1 MSLKQRAMLRIVLIR
16 MLKSSILIFGSI
28 LVFNSCSSD
37 EVLSLDEQH
46 ESKILGAY
54 DEECRWVYAQMNHD
68 YLWRKDMPDSLA
80 CDYTTDPV
88 TFFKSLLSSKDKFSY
103 STHNSSYVG
112 TSDFVKYGFEYQEYT
127 DGNTNFAQVLYV
139 TSPKLKER
147 GLKRGDLVQL
157 HDNKIILGV
166 LCSNGFESRDTIE
179 GSSPFEQTTTVYLD
193 SIYQIERKKV
203 GYMCYLQFNNKKD
216 LTNVLKHFYE
226 EQIDELVLDLRYN
239 PGGLVSICKYL
250 SNSVISENG
259 YGEIFQQCTY
269 NDILSREYFEATGS
283 EKTFNHFRIPNN
295 GKGLP
300 GSELY
305 GLNLKR
311 IFVLTS
317 KYSASASEALIISL
331 KPFMSVVV
339 IGEQTYGKGVGSWT
353 IRNNKYKYQLQPIT
367 MQYYN
372 AKMETVTTDGI
383 PVDYYV
389 PDGYS
394 TTKRNLGDVEE
405 PLLKTALDL
414 IKMEKLV
421 MGGNACS
428 RSVAFEEQNEGFKA
442 IGKPSFWRDY

>member
-1 MSLKQRAMLRIVLIR
+1 M
-16 MLKSSILIFGSI
+16 
-28 LVFNSCSSD
+28 
-37 EVLSLDEQH
+37 
-46 ESKILGAY
+46 
-54 DEECRWVYAQMNHD
+54 
-68 YLWRKDMPDSLA
+68 
-80 CDYTTDPV
+80 
-88 TFFKSLLSSKDKFSY
+88 
-103 STHNSSYVG
+103 
-112 TSDFVKYGFEYQEYT
+112 
-127 DGNTNFAQVLYV
+127 
-139 TSPKLKER
+139 
-147 GLKRGDLVQL
+147 
-157 HDNKIILGV
+157 
-166 LCSNGFESRDTIE
+166 
-179 GSSPFEQTTTVYLD
+179 
-193 SIYQIERKKV
+193 
-203 GYMCYLQFNNKKD
+203 QFDDKKD
-216 LTNVLKHFYE
+216 LNNVLKHFYE
-226 EQIDELVLDLRYN
+226 EQIEELVLDLRYN
-239 PGGLVSICKYL
+239 PGGLVSTCKYL
-250 SNSVISENG
+250 SNSIVSENG

-283 EKTFNHFRIPNN
+283 EKTINCFQTPNN
-295 GKGLP
+295 GKSLP

-311 IFVLTS
+311 IFILTS
-317 KYSASASEALIISL
+317 KYSASASEALIIGL

-414 IKMEKLV
+414 IKMKELV
-421 MGGNACS
+421 MGGNASS

>member
-1 MSLKQRAMLRIVLIR
+1 MKKIVFLFFVIV
-16 MLKSSILIFGSI
+16 FGS
-28 LVFNSCSSD
+28 CSKDSD
-37 EVLSLDEQH
+37 FEPSGPQE
-46 ESKILGAY
+46 IPNIGAY
-54 DEECRWVYAQMNHD
+54 DEECRWVYAQVNHD

-103 STHNSSYVG
+103 CTHNSSYVG
-112 TSDFVKYGFEYQEYT
+112 TSDFIKYGFEYQEYT
-127 DGNTNFAQVLYV
+127 DGNTKFAQVLYV

-147 GLKRGDLVQL
+147 GLKRGDIVQL
-157 HDNKIILGV
+157 YDSKIILGV
-166 LCSNGFESRDTIE
+166 LCNNGFEPRDTIE
-179 GSSPFEQTTTVYLD
+179 ASSPLEQTSTVYLD
-193 SIYQIERKKV
+193 SIYQVERKKV
-203 GYMCYLQFNNKKD
+203 GYICYLQFDDKKD

-239 PGGLVSICKYL
+239 PGGFVSTCKYL
-250 SNSVISENG
+250 SNSIVSENG

-283 EKTFNHFRIPNN
+283 EKTINSFQTPTN

-311 IFVLTS
+311 LIVLTS

-394 TTKRNLGDVEE
+394 TTKRSLGDAEE

-414 IKMEKLV
+414 IKMGEQV
-421 MGGNACS
+421 MGANAS
-428 RSVAFEEQNEGFKA
+428 TRSVTLEEQNGVFKA
-442 IGKPSFWRDY
+442 IGKPSFWQDY

>member
-1 MSLKQRAMLRIVLIR
+1 MQAMKIIIYLLLLIV
-16 MLKSSILIFGSI
+16 FGS
-28 LVFNSCSSD
+28 CSKDS
-37 EVLSLDEQH
+37 EFEPSFPKEMPN
-46 ESKILGAY
+46 IGAY

-112 TSDFVKYGFEYQEYT
+112 SSDFIKYGFEYQEYT

-139 TSPKLKER
+139 TSPKLKKR
-147 GLKRGDLVQL
+147 GLKRGDFVQL
-157 HDNKIILGV
+157 YDDKIILGV
-166 LCSNGFESRDTIE
+166 LGNNGFEPCDTIE
-179 GSSPFEQTTTVYLD
+179 SSSLFEQTSTVYLD

-203 GYMCYLQFNNKKD
+203 GYICYLQFDDKKD
-216 LTNVLKHFYE
+216 LANVLKHFYE

-239 PGGLVSICKYL
+239 PGGLFSTCKYL
-250 SNSVISENG
+250 SNSIVSENG

-283 EKTFNHFRIPNN
+283 EKTINSFLTPNN

-311 IFVLTS
+311 LIVLTS

>member
-1 MSLKQRAMLRIVLIR
+1 MQAMKIIIYLLLLIV
-16 MLKSSILIFGSI
+16 FC
-28 LVFNSCSSD
+28 SCSKDS
-37 EVLSLDEQH
+37 EFEPSFPKEMPN
-46 ESKILGAY
+46 IGAY

-112 TSDFVKYGFEYQEYT
+112 SSDFIKYGFEYQEYT

-139 TSPKLKER
+139 TSPKLKKR
-147 GLKRGDLVQL
+147 GLKRGDFVQL
-157 HDNKIILGV
+157 YDDKIILGV
-166 LCSNGFESRDTIE
+166 LGNNGFEPCDTIE
-179 GSSPFEQTTTVYLD
+179 SSSLFEQTSTVYLD

-203 GYMCYLQFNNKKD
+203 GYICYLQFDDKKD
-216 LTNVLKHFYE
+216 LANVLKHFYE

-239 PGGLVSICKYL
+239 PGGLVSTCKYL
-250 SNSVISENG
+250 SNSIVSENG

-283 EKTFNHFRIPNN
+283 EKTINCFQTPNN
-295 GKGLP
+295 GKSLP

-311 IFVLTS
+311 IFILTS
-317 KYSASASEALIISL
+317 KYSASASEALIIGL

-414 IKMEKLV
+414 IKMKELV
-421 MGGNACS
+421 MGGNASS

>member
-1 MSLKQRAMLRIVLIR
+1 MQAMKIIIYLLLLIV
-16 MLKSSILIFGSI
+16 FGS
-28 LVFNSCSSD
+28 CSKDS
-37 EVLSLDEQH
+37 EFEPSFPKEMPN
-46 ESKILGAY
+46 IGAY

-112 TSDFVKYGFEYQEYT
+112 SSDFIKYGFEYQEYT

-139 TSPKLKER
+139 TSPKLKKR
-147 GLKRGDLVQL
+147 GLKRGDFVQL
-157 HDNKIILGV
+157 YDDKIILGV
-166 LCSNGFESRDTIE
+166 LGNNGFEPCDTIE
-179 GSSPFEQTTTVYLD
+179 SSSLFEQTSTVYLD

-203 GYMCYLQFNNKKD
+203 GYICYLQFDDKKD
-216 LTNVLKHFYE
+216 LNNVLKHFYE
-226 EQIDELVLDLRYN
+226 EQIEELVLDLRYN
-239 PGGLVSICKYL
+239 PGGLVSTCKYL
-250 SNSVISENG
+250 SNSIVSENG

-283 EKTFNHFRIPNN
+283 EKTINCFQTPNN
-295 GKGLP
+295 GKSLP

-311 IFVLTS
+311 IFILTS
-317 KYSASASEALIISL
+317 KYSASASEALIIGL

-414 IKMEKLV
+414 IKMKELV
-421 MGGNACS
+421 MGGNASS

>member
-1 MSLKQRAMLRIVLIR
+1 MQAMKIIIYLLLLIV
-16 MLKSSILIFGSI
+16 FGS
-28 LVFNSCSSD
+28 CSKDS
-37 EVLSLDEQH
+37 EFEPSFPKEMPN
-46 ESKILGAY
+46 IGAY

-88 TFFKSLLSSKDKFSY
+88 TFFKSLLSSKDNFSY

-112 TSDFVKYGFEYQEYT
+112 SSDFIKYGFEYQEYT

-139 TSPKLKER
+139 TSPKLKKR
-147 GLKRGDLVQL
+147 GLKRGDFVQL
-157 HDNKIILGV
+157 YDDKIILGV
-166 LCSNGFESRDTIE
+166 LGNNGFEPCDTIE
-179 GSSPFEQTTTVYLD
+179 SSSLFEQTSTVYLD

-203 GYMCYLQFNNKKD
+203 GYICYLQFDDKKD
-216 LTNVLKHFYE
+216 LANVLKHFYE

-239 PGGLVSICKYL
+239 PGGLFSTCKYL
-250 SNSVISENG
+250 SNSIVSENG

-283 EKTFNHFRIPNN
+283 EKTINSFLTPNN

-311 IFVLTS
+311 LIVLTS

>member
-1 MSLKQRAMLRIVLIR
+1 MKKIVYLFWV
-16 MLKSSILIFGSI
+16 ILF
-28 LVFNSCSSD
+28 VSCSKDSD
-37 EVLSLDEQH
+37 F
-46 ESKILGAY
+46 ESSVPQEIPNIGAY

-68 YLWRKDMPDSLA
+68 YLWRKDIPDSLA

-103 STHNSSYVG
+103 CTHNSSHVG
-112 TSDFVKYGFEYQEYT
+112 TTDFIKLGFEYQEYT
-127 DGNTNFAQVLYV
+127 DGNTIFAQVLYV

-147 GLKRGDLVQL
+147 GLKRGDLIQL
-157 HDNKIILGV
+157 FDDKIILGV
-166 LCSNGFESRDTIE
+166 LSNDGFEPRDTIE
-179 GSSPFEQTTTVYLD
+179 GSSPLEQKNTVYLD

-203 GYMCYLQFNNKKD
+203 GYICYLQFDDKKD
-216 LTNVLKHFYE
+216 LSNVLKHFYE
-226 EQIDELVLDLRYN
+226 EHIDELVLDLRYN
-239 PGGLVSICKYL
+239 PGGFVSTCKYL
-250 SNSVISENG
+250 SNSIVSESG

-283 EKTFNHFRIPNN
+283 EKTTNTFQTPNN

-311 IFVLTS
+311 VFVLTS

-331 KPFMSVVV
+331 KPFMNVVV

-353 IRNNKYKYQLQPIT
+353 IKNNKYKYQLQPIT

-394 TTKRNLGDVEE
+394 TTKRNLGEVEE
-405 PLLKTALDL
+405 PLLETALNL
-414 IKMEKLV
+414 IKMEEFA
-421 MGGNACS
+421 MEGNVNT
-428 RSVAFEEQNEGFKA
+428 RSVAAKVQNEVLKA

>member
-1 MSLKQRAMLRIVLIR
+1 MLRIVLTRI
-16 MLKSSILIFGSI
+16 LKSSIFVIGSF

-37 EVLSLDEQH
+37 DVLSLDEQH
-46 ESKILGAY
+46 KPGVFGAY

-103 STHNSSYVG
+103 CTRNSSYVG
-112 TSDFVKYGFEYQEYT
+112 TSDFIKYGFEYQEYT

-139 TSPKLKER
+139 TSPRLKER
-147 GLKRGDLVQL
+147 GLKRGDFVQL
-157 HDNKIILGV
+157 YDDKIILGV
-166 LCSNGFESRDTIE
+166 LGNNGFEPSDTIE
-179 GSSPFEQTTTVYLD
+179 SSSLFEQTSTVYLD

-203 GYMCYLQFNNKKD
+203 GYICYLQFDDKKD
-216 LTNVLKHFYE
+216 LANVLKHFYE

-239 PGGLVSICKYL
+239 PGGLVSTCKYL
-250 SNSVISENG
+250 SNSIVSENG

-283 EKTFNHFRIPNN
+283 EKTINSFLTPNN

-311 IFVLTS
+311 LIVLTS
-317 KYSASASEALIISL
+317 KYSASASEALIIGL

-353 IRNNKYKYQLQPIT
+353 IKNNKYKYQLQPIT

-372 AKMETVTTDGI
+372 AEMETVTTDGI

-394 TTKRNLGDVEE
+394 TTKRSLGDVEE

-414 IKMEKLV
+414 IKMEELA
-421 MGGNACS
+421 MGGNAS
-428 RSVAFEEQNEGFKA
+428 TRSVTFEEQNEVFKA
-442 IGKPSFWRDY
+442 IGKPSFWREY

>member
-1 MSLKQRAMLRIVLIR
+1 MQAMKIIIYLLLLIV
-16 MLKSSILIFGSI
+16 FGS
-28 LVFNSCSSD
+28 CSKDS
-37 EVLSLDEQH
+37 EFEPSFPKE
-46 ESKILGAY
+46 IPNIGAY

-112 TSDFVKYGFEYQEYT
+112 SSDFIKYGFEYQEYT

-147 GLKRGDLVQL
+147 GLKRGDFVQL
-157 HDNKIILGV
+157 YDNKIILGV
-166 LCSNGFESRDTIE
+166 LGNNGFEPRDTIE
-179 GSSPFEQTTTVYLD
+179 GSSPLEQTHTVYLD
-193 SIYQIERKKV
+193 SIFQIERKKV
-203 GYMCYLQFNNKKD
+203 GYICYLQFDDKKD
-216 LTNVLKHFYE
+216 LNNVLKHFYE
-226 EQIDELVLDLRYN
+226 EQIEELVLDLRYN
-239 PGGLVSICKYL
+239 PGGLVSTCKYL
-250 SNSVISENG
+250 SNSIVSENG

-283 EKTFNHFRIPNN
+283 EKTINCFQTPNN
-295 GKGLP
+295 GKSLP

-311 IFVLTS
+311 IFILTS
-317 KYSASASEALIISL
+317 KYSASASEALIIGL

-414 IKMEKLV
+414 IKMKELV
-421 MGGNACS
+421 MGGNASS

>member
-1 MSLKQRAMLRIVLIR
+1 MQAMKIIIYLLLLIV
-16 MLKSSILIFGSI
+16 FGS
-28 LVFNSCSSD
+28 CSKDS
-37 EVLSLDEQH
+37 EFEPSFPKEMPN
-46 ESKILGAY
+46 IGAY

-112 TSDFVKYGFEYQEYT
+112 SSDFIKYGFEYQEYT

-139 TSPKLKER
+139 TSPKLKKR
-147 GLKRGDLVQL
+147 GLKRGDFVQL
-157 HDNKIILGV
+157 YDDKIILGV
-166 LCSNGFESRDTIE
+166 LGNNGFEPCDTIE
-179 GSSPFEQTTTVYLD
+179 SSSLFEQTSTVYLD

-203 GYMCYLQFNNKKD
+203 GYICYLQFDDKKD
-216 LTNVLKHFYE
+216 LANVLKHFYE

-239 PGGLVSICKYL
+239 PGGLVSTCKYL
-250 SNSVISENG
+250 SNSIVSENG

-283 EKTFNHFRIPNN
+283 EKTINCFQTPNN
-295 GKGLP
+295 GKSLP

-311 IFVLTS
+311 IFILTS
-317 KYSASASEALIISL
+317 KYSASASEALIIGL

-414 IKMEKLV
+414 IKMKELV
-421 MGGNACS
+421 MGGNASS

>member
-1 MSLKQRAMLRIVLIR
+1 MQAMKIIIYLLLLIV
-16 MLKSSILIFGSI
+16 FGS
-28 LVFNSCSSD
+28 CSKDS
-37 EVLSLDEQH
+37 EFEPSFPKEMPN
-46 ESKILGAY
+46 IGAY

-112 TSDFVKYGFEYQEYT
+112 SSDFIKYGFEYQEYT

-139 TSPKLKER
+139 TSPKLKKR
-147 GLKRGDLVQL
+147 GLKRGDFVQL
-157 HDNKIILGV
+157 YDDKIILGV
-166 LCSNGFESRDTIE
+166 LGNNGFEPCDTIE
-179 GSSPFEQTTTVYLD
+179 SSSLFEQTSTVYLD

-203 GYMCYLQFNNKKD
+203 GYICYLQFDDKKD
-216 LTNVLKHFYE
+216 LNNVLKHFYE
-226 EQIDELVLDLRYN
+226 EQIEELVLDLRYN
-239 PGGLVSICKYL
+239 PGGLVSTCKYL
-250 SNSVISENG
+250 SNSIVSENG

-283 EKTFNHFRIPNN
+283 EKTINSFLTPNN

-311 IFVLTS
+311 LIVLTS

>member
-1 MSLKQRAMLRIVLIR
+1 MQAMKIIIYLLLLIV
-16 MLKSSILIFGSI
+16 FGS
-28 LVFNSCSSD
+28 CSKDS
-37 EVLSLDEQH
+37 EFEPSFPKEMPN
-46 ESKILGAY
+46 IGAY

-112 TSDFVKYGFEYQEYT
+112 SSDFIKYGFEYQEYT

-139 TSPKLKER
+139 TSPKLKKR
-147 GLKRGDLVQL
+147 GLKRGDFVQL
-157 HDNKIILGV
+157 YDDKIILGV
-166 LCSNGFESRDTIE
+166 LGNNGFEPCDTIE
-179 GSSPFEQTTTVYLD
+179 SSSLFEQTSTVYLD

-203 GYMCYLQFNNKKD
+203 GYICYLQFDDKKD
-216 LTNVLKHFYE
+216 LANVLKHFYE
-226 EQIDELVLDLRYN
+226 EQIEELVLDLRYN
-239 PGGLVSICKYL
+239 PGGLVSTCKYL
-250 SNSVISENG
+250 SNSIVSENG

-283 EKTFNHFRIPNN
+283 EKTINCFQTPNN
-295 GKGLP
+295 GKSLP

-311 IFVLTS
+311 IFILTS
-317 KYSASASEALIISL
+317 KYSASASEALIIGL

>member
-1 MSLKQRAMLRIVLIR
+1 MKKIVYLFWV
-16 MLKSSILIFGSI
+16 ILF
-28 LVFNSCSSD
+28 VSCSKDSD
-37 EVLSLDEQH
+37 F
-46 ESKILGAY
+46 ESSVPQEIPNIGAY

-68 YLWRKDMPDSLA
+68 YLWRKDIPDSLA

-103 STHNSSYVG
+103 CTHNSSYVG
-112 TSDFVKYGFEYQEYT
+112 TTDFIKLGFEYQEYT
-127 DGNTNFAQVLYV
+127 DGNTIFAQVLYV

-147 GLKRGDLVQL
+147 GLKRGDLIQL
-157 HDNKIILGV
+157 FDDKIILGV
-166 LCSNGFESRDTIE
+166 LSNDGFEPRDTIE
-179 GSSPFEQTTTVYLD
+179 GSSPLEQKNTVYLD

-203 GYMCYLQFNNKKD
+203 GYICYLQFDDKKD
-216 LTNVLKHFYE
+216 LSNVLKHFYE
-226 EQIDELVLDLRYN
+226 EHIDELVLDLRYN
-239 PGGLVSICKYL
+239 PGGFVSTCKYL
-250 SNSVISENG
+250 SNSIVSESG

-283 EKTFNHFRIPNN
+283 EKTTNTFQTPNN

-311 IFVLTS
+311 VFVLTS

-331 KPFMSVVV
+331 EPFMNVVV

-353 IRNNKYKYQLQPIT
+353 IKNNKYKYQLQPIT

-394 TTKRNLGDVEE
+394 TTKRNLGEVEE
-405 PLLKTALDL
+405 PLLETALNL
-414 IKMEKLV
+414 IKMEEFA
-421 MGGNACS
+421 MEGNVNT
-428 RSVAFEEQNEGFKA
+428 RSVAAKVQNEVLKA

>member
-1 MSLKQRAMLRIVLIR
+1 MWTMKKIIYLFLV
-16 MLKSSILIFGSI
+16 ILF
-28 LVFNSCSSD
+28 VSCSKDSD
-37 EVLSLDEQH
+37 LEPSVPQE
-46 ESKILGAY
+46 IPNIGAY

-112 TSDFVKYGFEYQEYT
+112 TSDYVKYGFEYQEYT
-127 DGNTNFAQVLYV
+127 DGRTNFAQVLYV

-157 HDNKIILGV
+157 YDDKIILGV
-166 LCSNGFESRDTIE
+166 WDNDGFEPRDTIE
-179 GSSPFEQTTTVYLD
+179 GGSSLEQTNTVYLD

-203 GYMCYLQFNNKKD
+203 GYICYLQFDDKKD
-216 LTNVLKHFYE
+216 LGNVVKHFYE

-239 PGGLVSICKYL
+239 PGGLVSTCKYL
-250 SNSVISENG
+250 SNSIVSENG

-269 NDILSREYFEATGS
+269 NDILSREYFDATGS
-283 EKTFNHFRIPNN
+283 EKTINIFQTPNN

-300 GSELY
+300 GSDLY

-311 IFVLTS
+311 LIVLTS

-353 IRNNKYKYQLQPIT
+353 IKNNKYKYQLQPIT

-383 PVDYYV
+383 PVDYYI

-405 PLLKTALDL
+405 PLLKTALNL
-414 IKMEKLV
+414 IKIEESI
-421 MGGNACS
+421 MGENACT
-428 RSVAFEEQNEGFKA
+428 RSVTVEEQNEELKA

>member
-1 MSLKQRAMLRIVLIR
+1 MKKITYLLLVI
-16 MLKSSILIFGSI
+16 IFGS
-28 LVFNSCSSD
+28 CSKDSD
-37 EVLSLDEQH
+37 FEPFVP
-46 ESKILGAY
+46 KAKPNVGAY

-88 TFFKSLLSSKDKFSY
+88 TFFKSLLSLKDKFSY

-112 TSDFVKYGFEYQEYT
+112 TSDFMKYGFEYQEYT

-147 GLKRGDLVQL
+147 GLKRGDFVQL
-157 HDNKIILGV
+157 YDNKIILGV
-166 LCSNGFESRDTIE
+166 LCNNGFEPRDTIE
-179 GSSPFEQTTTVYLD
+179 ASSPLEQTSTVYLD

-203 GYMCYLQFNNKKD
+203 GYICYLQFEDKKD

-239 PGGLVSICKYL
+239 PGGFVSTCKYL
-250 SNSVISENG
+250 SNSIVSENG

-283 EKTFNHFRIPNN
+283 EKTINSFQTPNN

-311 IFVLTS
+311 LIVLTS

-372 AKMETVTTDGI
+372 AEMETVTTDGI

-405 PLLKTALDL
+405 PLLKTALGL
-414 IKMEKLV
+414 IKMEELV
-421 MGGNACS
+421 MGGNAS
-428 RSVAFEEQNEGFKA
+428 TRSVTFEEQNEVFKA
-442 IGKPSFWRDY
+442 IGKPSFWREN

>member
-1 MSLKQRAMLRIVLIR
+1 MKKIIDLFLV
-16 MLKSSILIFGSI
+16 ILF
-28 LVFNSCSSD
+28 VSCSNDSYL
-37 EVLSLDEQH
+37 EPSVPQE
-46 ESKILGAY
+46 IPNIGAY

-112 TSDFVKYGFEYQEYT
+112 NSDFVKYGFEYQEYT

-139 TSPKLKER
+139 TSPKLKKK

-157 HDNKIILGV
+157 YDDKIILGI
-166 LCSNGFESRDTIE
+166 LGNNGFEPSDTIE
-179 GSSPFEQTTTVYLD
+179 SSSPFEQTNTVYLD

-203 GYMCYLQFNNKKD
+203 GYICYLQFDDKKD
-216 LTNVLKHFYE
+216 LANVLKHFYE

-239 PGGLVSICKYL
+239 PGGLVSTCKYL
-250 SNSVISENG
+250 SNSIVSENG
-259 YGEIFQQCTY
+259 YGEIFQQCIY

-283 EKTFNHFRIPNN
+283 EKTINSFQTPNN
-295 GKGLP
+295 GKGIP

-414 IKMEKLV
+414 IKMEELV
-421 MGGNACS
+421 MDGNAIS

>member
-1 MSLKQRAMLRIVLIR
+1 M
-16 MLKSSILIFGSI
+16 
-28 LVFNSCSSD
+28 
-37 EVLSLDEQH
+37 
-46 ESKILGAY
+46 
-54 DEECRWVYAQMNHD
+54 
-68 YLWRKDMPDSLA
+68 
-80 CDYTTDPV
+80 
-88 TFFKSLLSSKDKFSY
+88 
-103 STHNSSYVG
+103 
-112 TSDFVKYGFEYQEYT
+112 
-127 DGNTNFAQVLYV
+127 
-139 TSPKLKER
+139 
-147 GLKRGDLVQL
+147 
-157 HDNKIILGV
+157 
-166 LCSNGFESRDTIE
+166 
-179 GSSPFEQTTTVYLD
+179 
-193 SIYQIERKKV
+193 
-203 GYMCYLQFNNKKD
+203 
-216 LTNVLKHFYE
+216 KHFYE

-239 PGGLVSICKYL
+239 PGGLVSTCKYL
-250 SNSVISENG
+250 SNSIVSENG

-283 EKTFNHFRIPNN
+283 EKTINSFLTPNN

-311 IFVLTS
+311 LIVLTS

-414 IKMEKLV
+414 IKMKELV
-421 MGGNACS
+421 MGGNASS

>member
-1 MSLKQRAMLRIVLIR
+1 MLRIALIKI
-16 MLKSSILIFGSI
+16 LKNSIFVIGSI
-28 LVFNSCSSD
+28 FVFNSCSSD

-46 ESKILGAY
+46 EPEILGAY
-54 DEECRWVYAQMNHD
+54 YEECRWVYTQMNHD
-68 YLWRKDMPDSLA
+68 YLWRNDIPDSLA

-103 STHNSSYVG
+103 CTHNSSYVG
-112 TSDFVKYGFEYQEYT
+112 TSDFVKNGFEYQEYT

-139 TSPKLKER
+139 ISPKLKKK

-157 HDNKIILGV
+157 YDDKIILGV
-166 LCSNGFESRDTIE
+166 LGNNGFEPSDTIE
-179 GSSPFEQTTTVYLD
+179 SSSPFEQTNTVYLD

-203 GYMCYLQFNNKKD
+203 GYICYLQFDDKKD
-216 LTNVLKHFYE
+216 LANVLKYFYE

-239 PGGLVSICKYL
+239 PGGLVSTCKYL
-250 SNSVISENG
+250 SNSIVSENG

-269 NDILSREYFEATGS
+269 NDILAREYFEATGS
-283 EKTFNHFRIPNN
+283 EKTINSFQTPNN
-295 GKGLP
+295 GKGFP

-414 IKMEKLV
+414 IKMGDLV
-421 MGGNACS
+421 MGGNASS
-428 RSVAFEEQNEGFKA
+428 RSVAFEEQIEGFKA

>member
-1 MSLKQRAMLRIVLIR
+1 MKAFCNIQLMQAMKIIIYLLLLIV
-16 MLKSSILIFGSI
+16 FGS
-28 LVFNSCSSD
+28 CSKDS
-37 EVLSLDEQH
+37 EFEPSFPE
-46 ESKILGAY
+46 EMPNIGAY

-112 TSDFVKYGFEYQEYT
+112 SSDFVKYGFEYQEYT

-139 TSPKLKER
+139 TSPKLKKR
-147 GLKRGDLVQL
+147 GLKRGDFVQL
-157 HDNKIILGV
+157 YDDKIILGV
-166 LCSNGFESRDTIE
+166 LGNNGFEPSDTIE
-179 GSSPFEQTTTVYLD
+179 SSSLFEQTSTVYLD

-203 GYMCYLQFNNKKD
+203 GYICYLKFDDKKD
-216 LTNVLKHFYE
+216 LANVLKHFYE

-239 PGGLVSICKYL
+239 PGGLVSTCKYL
-250 SNSVISENG
+250 SNSIVFEKG

-283 EKTFNHFRIPNN
+283 EKTFNYFLIPNN

-311 IFVLTS
+311 LIVLTS

-414 IKMEKLV
+414 IIMEELV
-421 MGGNACS
+421 MGGNAS
-428 RSVAFEEQNEGFKA
+428 TRSVTFEEQNEGFKA

>member
-1 MSLKQRAMLRIVLIR
+1 MQAMKIIIYLLLLIV
-16 MLKSSILIFGSI
+16 FGS
-28 LVFNSCSSD
+28 CSKDS
-37 EVLSLDEQH
+37 EFEPSFPKEMPN
-46 ESKILGAY
+46 IGAY

-112 TSDFVKYGFEYQEYT
+112 SSDFIKYGFEYQEYT

-139 TSPKLKER
+139 TSPKLKKR
-147 GLKRGDLVQL
+147 GLKRGDFVQL
-157 HDNKIILGV
+157 YDDKIILGV
-166 LCSNGFESRDTIE
+166 LGNNGFEPCDTIE
-179 GSSPFEQTTTVYLD
+179 SSSLFEQTSTVYLD

-203 GYMCYLQFNNKKD
+203 GYICYLQFDDKKD
-216 LTNVLKHFYE
+216 LANVLKHFYE

-239 PGGLVSICKYL
+239 PGGLVSTCKYL
-250 SNSVISENG
+250 SNSIVSENG

-283 EKTFNHFRIPNN
+283 EKTINCFQTPNN
-295 GKGLP
+295 GKSLP

-311 IFVLTS
+311 IFILTS
-317 KYSASASEALIISL
+317 KYSASASEALIIGL

>member
-1 MSLKQRAMLRIVLIR
+1 MQAMKIIIYLLLLIV
-16 MLKSSILIFGSI
+16 FGS
-28 LVFNSCSSD
+28 CSKDS
-37 EVLSLDEQH
+37 EFEPSFPKEMPN
-46 ESKILGAY
+46 IGAY

-112 TSDFVKYGFEYQEYT
+112 SSDFIKYGFEYQEYT

-139 TSPKLKER
+139 TSPKLKKR
-147 GLKRGDLVQL
+147 GLKRGDFVQL
-157 HDNKIILGV
+157 YDDKIILGV
-166 LCSNGFESRDTIE
+166 LGNNGFEPCDTIE
-179 GSSPFEQTTTVYLD
+179 SSSLFEQTSTVYLD

-203 GYMCYLQFNNKKD
+203 GYICYLQFDDKKD
-216 LTNVLKHFYE
+216 LANVLKHFYE

-239 PGGLVSICKYL
+239 PGGLVSTCKYL
-250 SNSVISENG
+250 SNSIVSENG

-283 EKTFNHFRIPNN
+283 EKTINSFLTPNN
-295 GKGLP
+295 GKGLL

-311 IFVLTS
+311 LIVLTS

>member
-1 MSLKQRAMLRIVLIR
+1 MQAMKIIIYLLLLI
-16 MLKSSILIFGSI
+16 IFGS
-28 LVFNSCSSD
+28 CSKDS
-37 EVLSLDEQH
+37 EFEPSFPKEMPN
-46 ESKILGAY
+46 IGAY

-103 STHNSSYVG
+103 TTHNSSFIG
-112 TSDFVKYGFEYQEYT
+112 TSDIVKYGFEYQEYT

-139 TSPKLKER
+139 TSPNLKKR
-147 GLKRGDLVQL
+147 GMKRGDLVQL
-157 HDNKIILGV
+157 YDNMIILGV

-179 GSSPFEQTTTVYLD
+179 GSSPLEQTTTVYLD

-203 GYMCYLQFNNKKD
+203 GYMCYLQFNDKKD

-239 PGGLVSICKYL
+239 PGGLVSTCKYL

-353 IRNNKYKYQLQPIT
+353 IKNNKYKYQLQPIT

-383 PVDYYV
+383 PVNYYV

-394 TTKRNLGDVEE
+394 TTKRELGDIEE
-405 PLLKTALDL
+405 PLLKTALHL
-414 IKMEKLV
+414 IKMGEQV
-421 MGGNACS
+421 MGTEAS
-428 RSVAFEEQNEGFKA
+428 VRSVEIKMQNEALKA
-442 IGKPSFWRDY
+442 IGKPSFWQDY

>member
-1 MSLKQRAMLRIVLIR
+1 MQAMKIIIYLLLLIV
-16 MLKSSILIFGSI
+16 FGS
-28 LVFNSCSSD
+28 CSKDS
-37 EVLSLDEQH
+37 EFEPSFPKEMPN
-46 ESKILGAY
+46 IGAY

-112 TSDFVKYGFEYQEYT
+112 SSDFIKYGFEYQEYT

-147 GLKRGDLVQL
+147 GLKRGDFVQL
-157 HDNKIILGV
+157 YDDKIILGV
-166 LCSNGFESRDTIE
+166 LGNNGFEPCDTIE
-179 GSSPFEQTTTVYLD
+179 SSSLFEQTSTVYLD

-203 GYMCYLQFNNKKD
+203 GYICYLQFDDKKD
-216 LTNVLKHFYE
+216 LNNVLKHFYE
-226 EQIDELVLDLRYN
+226 EQIEELVLDLRYN
-239 PGGLVSICKYL
+239 PGGLVSTCKYL
-250 SNSVISENG
+250 SNSIVSENG

-283 EKTFNHFRIPNN
+283 EKTINCFQTPNN
-295 GKGLP
+295 GKSLP

-311 IFVLTS
+311 IFILTS
-317 KYSASASEALIISL
+317 KYSASASEALIIGL

-414 IKMEKLV
+414 IKMKELV
-421 MGGNACS
+421 MGGNASS

>member
-1 MSLKQRAMLRIVLIR
+1 MQAMKIIIYLLLLIV
-16 MLKSSILIFGSI
+16 FGS
-28 LVFNSCSSD
+28 CSKDSEFEPSFPKEMPYLGASD
-37 EVLSLDEQH
+37 EER
-46 ESKILGAY
+46 
-54 DEECRWVYAQMNHD
+54 RWVYAQMNHD

-112 TSDFVKYGFEYQEYT
+112 SSDFIKYGFEYQEYT

-139 TSPKLKER
+139 TSPKLKKR
-147 GLKRGDLVQL
+147 GLKRGDFVQL
-157 HDNKIILGV
+157 YDDKIILGV
-166 LCSNGFESRDTIE
+166 LGNNGFEPCDTIE
-179 GSSPFEQTTTVYLD
+179 SSSLFEQTSTVYLD

-203 GYMCYLQFNNKKD
+203 GYICYLQFDDKKD
-216 LTNVLKHFYE
+216 LANVLKHFYE

-239 PGGLVSICKYL
+239 PGGLVSTCKYL
-250 SNSVISENG
+250 SNSIVSENG

-283 EKTFNHFRIPNN
+283 EKTINSFLTPNN

-311 IFVLTS
+311 LIVLTS

>member
-1 MSLKQRAMLRIVLIR
+1 M
-16 MLKSSILIFGSI
+16 
-28 LVFNSCSSD
+28 
-37 EVLSLDEQH
+37 
-46 ESKILGAY
+46 
-54 DEECRWVYAQMNHD
+54 
-68 YLWRKDMPDSLA
+68 
-80 CDYTTDPV
+80 
-88 TFFKSLLSSKDKFSY
+88 
-103 STHNSSYVG
+103 
-112 TSDFVKYGFEYQEYT
+112 
-127 DGNTNFAQVLYV
+127 LYV
-139 TSPKLKER
+139 TSPKLKKR
-147 GLKRGDLVQL
+147 GLKRGDFVQL
-157 HDNKIILGV
+157 YDDKIILGV
-166 LCSNGFESRDTIE
+166 LGNNGFEPCDTIE
-179 GSSPFEQTTTVYLD
+179 SSSLFEQTSTVYLD

-203 GYMCYLQFNNKKD
+203 GYICYLQFDDKKD
-216 LTNVLKHFYE
+216 LANVLKHFYE

-239 PGGLVSICKYL
+239 PGGLVSTCKYL
-250 SNSVISENG
+250 SNSIVSENG

-283 EKTFNHFRIPNN
+283 EKTINSFLTPNN

-311 IFVLTS
+311 LIVLTS

-414 IKMEKLV
+414 IKMKELV
-421 MGGNACS
+421 MGGNASS

>member
-1 MSLKQRAMLRIVLIR
+1 MQAMKIIIYLLLLIV
-16 MLKSSILIFGSI
+16 FGS
-28 LVFNSCSSD
+28 CSKDS
-37 EVLSLDEQH
+37 EFEPSFPKEMPN
-46 ESKILGAY
+46 IGAY

-88 TFFKSLLSSKDKFSY
+88 TFFKSLLSSKDKFSC

-112 TSDFVKYGFEYQEYT
+112 SSDFIKYGFEYQEYT

-139 TSPKLKER
+139 TSPKLKKR
-147 GLKRGDLVQL
+147 GLKRGDFVQL
-157 HDNKIILGV
+157 YDDKIILGV
-166 LCSNGFESRDTIE
+166 LGNNGFEPCDTIE
-179 GSSPFEQTTTVYLD
+179 SSSLFEQTSTVYLD

-203 GYMCYLQFNNKKD
+203 GYICYLQFDDKKD
-216 LTNVLKHFYE
+216 LANVLKHFYE

-239 PGGLVSICKYL
+239 PGGLVSTCKYL
-250 SNSVISENG
+250 SNSIVSENG

-283 EKTFNHFRIPNN
+283 EKTINSFLTPNN

-311 IFVLTS
+311 LIVLTS

>member
-1 MSLKQRAMLRIVLIR
+1 MKKIVYLFWV
-16 MLKSSILIFGSI
+16 ILF
-28 LVFNSCSSD
+28 VSCSKDSD
-37 EVLSLDEQH
+37 F
-46 ESKILGAY
+46 ESSVPQEIPNIGAY

-103 STHNSSYVG
+103 STHNSSYIG
-112 TSDFVKYGFEYQEYT
+112 NSNFIEYGFEYQEYT

-139 TSPKLKER
+139 TSPKLKNT

-157 HDNKIILGV
+157 YDNKIILGV
-166 LCSNGFESRDTIE
+166 LGSNGFEPRDTIE
-179 GSSPFEQTTTVYLD
+179 VSSPLEQTSTVYLD

-203 GYMCYLQFNNKKD
+203 GYICYLQFDAKKD

-239 PGGLVSICKYL
+239 PGGLVSTCKYL
-250 SNSVISENG
+250 SNSIVSENG

-283 EKTFNHFRIPNN
+283 EKTINCFLTPNN
-295 GKGLP
+295 GKGLS

-305 GLNLKR
+305 GLNLKK
-311 IFVLTS
+311 IIVLTS

-353 IRNNKYKYQLQPIT
+353 IKNNKFKYQLQPIT

-383 PVDYYV
+383 PVNYYV

-394 TTKRNLGDVEE
+394 TTKRELGDIEE
-405 PLLKTALDL
+405 PLLKTALHL
-414 IKMEKLV
+414 IKMGEQV
-421 MGGNACS
+421 MGTEAS
-428 RSVAFEEQNEGFKA
+428 VRSVEIKKQNEALKA
-442 IGKPSFWRDY
+442 IGKPSFWQDY

>member
-1 MSLKQRAMLRIVLIR
+1 MQAMKIIIYLLLLIV
-16 MLKSSILIFGSI
+16 FGS
-28 LVFNSCSSD
+28 CSKDS
-37 EVLSLDEQH
+37 EFEPSFPKEMPNIGV
-46 ESKILGAY
+46 Y

-112 TSDFVKYGFEYQEYT
+112 SSDFIKYGFEYQEYT

-139 TSPKLKER
+139 TSPKLKKR
-147 GLKRGDLVQL
+147 GLKRGDFVQL
-157 HDNKIILGV
+157 YDDKIILGV
-166 LCSNGFESRDTIE
+166 LGNNGFEPCDTIE
-179 GSSPFEQTTTVYLD
+179 SSSLFEQTSTVYLD

-203 GYMCYLQFNNKKD
+203 GYICYLQFDDKKD
-216 LTNVLKHFYE
+216 LANVLKHFYE

-239 PGGLVSICKYL
+239 PGGLVSTCKYL
-250 SNSVISENG
+250 SNSIVSENG

-283 EKTFNHFRIPNN
+283 EKTINSFLTPNN

-311 IFVLTS
+311 LIVLTS

>member
-1 MSLKQRAMLRIVLIR
+1 MQAMKIIIYLLLLIV
-16 MLKSSILIFGSI
+16 FGS
-28 LVFNSCSSD
+28 CSKDS
-37 EVLSLDEQH
+37 EFEPSFPKEMPN
-46 ESKILGAY
+46 IGAY

-112 TSDFVKYGFEYQEYT
+112 SSDFIKYGFEYQEYT

-139 TSPKLKER
+139 TSPKLKKR
-147 GLKRGDLVQL
+147 GLKRGDFVQL
-157 HDNKIILGV
+157 YDDKIILGV
-166 LCSNGFESRDTIE
+166 LGNNGFEPCDTIE
-179 GSSPFEQTTTVYLD
+179 SSSLFEQTSTVYLD

-203 GYMCYLQFNNKKD
+203 GYICYLQFDDKKD
-216 LTNVLKHFYE
+216 LANVLKHFYE

-239 PGGLVSICKYL
+239 PGGLVSTCKYL
-250 SNSVISENG
+250 SNSIVSENG

-283 EKTFNHFRIPNN
+283 EKTINSFLTPNN

-311 IFVLTS
+311 LIVLTS

-421 MGGNACS
+421 MGGYACS

>member
-1 MSLKQRAMLRIVLIR
+1 MKAFCNIQLMQAMKIIIYLLLLIV
-16 MLKSSILIFGSI
+16 FGS
-28 LVFNSCSSD
+28 CSKDS
-37 EVLSLDEQH
+37 EFEPSFPKEMPN
-46 ESKILGAY
+46 IGAY

-112 TSDFVKYGFEYQEYT
+112 SSDFIKYGFEYQEYT

-139 TSPKLKER
+139 TSPKLKKR
-147 GLKRGDLVQL
+147 GLKRGDFVQL
-157 HDNKIILGV
+157 YDDKIILGV
-166 LCSNGFESRDTIE
+166 LGNNGFEPCDTIE
-179 GSSPFEQTTTVYLD
+179 SSSLFEQTSTVYLD

-203 GYMCYLQFNNKKD
+203 GYICYLQFDDKKD
-216 LTNVLKHFYE
+216 LANVLKHFYE

-239 PGGLVSICKYL
+239 PGGLVSTCKYL
-250 SNSVISENG
+250 SNSIVSENG

-269 NDILSREYFEATGS
+269 NDILSREHFEATGS
-283 EKTFNHFRIPNN
+283 EKTINSFLTPNN

-311 IFVLTS
+311 LIVLTS

-394 TTKRNLGDVEE
+394 TIKRNLGDVEE

>member
-1 MSLKQRAMLRIVLIR
+1 MQAMKIIIYLLLLIV
-16 MLKSSILIFGSI
+16 FGS
-28 LVFNSCSSD
+28 CSKDS
-37 EVLSLDEQH
+37 EFEPSFPKEMPN
-46 ESKILGAY
+46 IGAY

-112 TSDFVKYGFEYQEYT
+112 SSDFIKYGFEYQEYT

-139 TSPKLKER
+139 TSPKLKKR
-147 GLKRGDLVQL
+147 GLKRGDFVQL
-157 HDNKIILGV
+157 YDDKIILGV
-166 LCSNGFESRDTIE
+166 LGNNGFEPCDTIE
-179 GSSPFEQTTTVYLD
+179 SSSLFEQTSTVYLD

-203 GYMCYLQFNNKKD
+203 GYICYLQFDDKKD
-216 LTNVLKHFYE
+216 LANVLKHFYE

-239 PGGLVSICKYL
+239 PGGLVSTCKYL
-250 SNSVISENG
+250 SNSIVSENG

-269 NDILSREYFEATGS
+269 NDILSREYCEATGS
-283 EKTFNHFRIPNN
+283 EKTINSFLTPNN

-311 IFVLTS
+311 LIVLTS